1 MRGLLVG
8 AALAA
13 LGAPAVALRGAA
25 QAGQAAPPDS
35 FLVALATNRGR
46 IVVAVHRDWA
56 PRGSDRVYEL
66 VRARFYD
73 GARFFRVIPGF
84 VAQFGLP
91 GDPRVGK
98 AWAARTIPDD
108 PVRRSNTSGTVT
120 FASAGP
126 NTRTTQLFFN
136 LADNARLDALGFA
149 PIGRVV
155 EGWAIAGALNGKY
168 GEAPSQDAI
177 RRQGNAYLTRAF
189 PALDYIRTARVVR
202 EWH

>member
-1 MRGLLVG
+1 M
-8 AALAA
+8 
-13 LGAPAVALRGAA
+13 
-25 QAGQAAPPDS
+25 
-35 FLVALATNRGR
+35 ALATNRGR
-46 IVVAVHRDWA
+46 LVIAVHRAWA

-91 GDPRVGK
+91 GDPAVGRV
-98 AWAARTIPDD
+98 WSTRTIPDD
-108 PVRRSNTSGTVT
+108 PVRRPNARGTVS

-126 NTRTTQLFFN
+126 NTRTTQLFVN

-155 EGWAIAGALNGKY
+155 EGWAIAGALNGTY
-168 GEAPSQDAI
+168 GETPSQDAI

-189 PALDYIRTARVVR
+189 PDLDYIQTARVVR
-202 EWH
+202 EWR